1 MVGLGR
7 TGALTRQVTTQ
18 KIYHGTHETHENQ
31 RRSDATLMAE
41 KNITVGEESFL
52 PSSCLSFH
60 FVGFVGTSYCMDTL
74 SASADI
80 SWSHGD
86 LAVVRLSTAP
96 LKPQKFLA
104 AKDRKRAEGDSNG
117 SLAPIGARNSDDS
130 QKTLCDFLWQYGWV
144 SGAWVVLCR
153 TGALTRHRA
162 AGGGTRSTICCRRR
176 QCIRK

>member
-1 MVGLGR
+1 MGLGR

-80 SWSHGD
+80 SCSKTNQHPPPC
-86 LAVVRLSTAP
+86 RAP
-96 LKPQKFLA
+96 LLI
-104 AKDRKRAEGDSNG
+104 EGTS
-117 SLAPIGARNSDDS
+117 
-130 QKTLCDFLWQYGWV
+130 
-144 SGAWVVLCR
+144 
-153 TGALTRHRA
+153 A
-162 AGGGTRSTICCRRR
+162 AGV
-176 QCIRK
+176 